1 MEGRRISAAEKRPGL
16 IEDDKELETES
27 QLEKRE
33 RGGFGES
40 FKTERRMKREKR
52 GERKR
57 RNNRGHD

>member
-1 MEGRRISAAEKRPGL
+1 M

-52 GERKR
+52 GEKGGITEDMIKR
-57 RNNRGHD
+57 

>member
-1 MEGRRISAAEKRPGL
+1 M
-16 IEDDKELETES
+16 IEDDKELESES

-40 FKTERRMKREKR
+40 FKTEKRMKRKKR